1 MHLLLATLVAVAGPP
16 SSESREPVD
25 ATGRESIGVAWHD
38 QATVAPDVQQR
49 LADELALARGV
60 DRSSLV
66 LDASAVAAGRVAQT
80 VARAR
85 VQEAIAW
92 HDQLEQAVRAYRAG
106 ELEQAQAGLTT
117 LLSRVRADPVSPG
130 AATVAW
136 RAHVLRGQLAWAQGD
151 TEGLASAVAA
161 AVALDPGATLS
172 TRQVPPPVAEA
183 YERQRAAIEADR
195 ARWPTLE
202 ISSPPAGPWAVEI
215 DGVPGWRPV
224 PPGEHLVVVRRPGHA
239 PVGAVVDPAVP
250 WPFPEASAV
259 LEPGLPSTREAA
271 QQVCE
276 HAALG
281 WLLLARVRDGRL
293 GLQRYTCGEG
303 FGPPWYQQRDGVP
316 PGLGHV
322 LAVPEQGWSAEPV
335 LHRDDPW
342 PRLEPVPIT
351 APPVVMMLPDD
362 SARTPRARLRRALP
376 WLLIGGVVASAV
388 VVGVVVGTDPG
399 ANLAVDGNSF
409 LRP

>member
-16 SSESREPVD
+16 SSEPREPVD
-25 ATGRESIGVAWHD
+25 AAGRESTGVVWHD
-38 QATVAPDVQQR
+38 QATVAPGLQQR
-49 LADELALARGV
+49 LANELASARGV
-60 DRSSLV
+60 DPSQV
-66 LDASAVAAGRVAQT
+66 LDAPAVAAGRVAQT

-85 VQEAIAW
+85 VEQGVTW
-92 HDQLEQAVRAYRAG
+92 HDQLEQTVRAYRAG

-117 LLSRVRADPVSPG
+117 LLSQVRADPVVPG

-151 TEGLASAVAA
+151 TQGLDAAVAA

-202 ISSPPAGPWAVEI
+202 ISSPRQGPWAVEI
-215 DGVPGWRPV
+215 DGVPGWRSV
-224 PPGEHLVVVRRPGHA
+224 PPGEHLVVVRRPGRV
-239 PVGAVVDPAVP
+239 PVGAVVDPSVP
-250 WPFPEASAV
+250 WSIPEAPAV
-259 LEPGLPSTREAA
+259 LEAGLPRTREAA

-281 WLLLARVRDGRL
+281 WLLLVRVRDGRL

-316 PGLGHV
+316 PGLGQM
-322 LAVPEQGWSAEPV
+322 LEVPEQGWSAEPV
-335 LHRDDPW
+335 LHREDPW
-342 PRLEPVPIT
+342 PRLEP
-351 APPVVMMLPDD
+351 APNAAPAVVMMLPDG
-362 SARTPRARLRRALP
+362 SARTPRARLRRAWP
-376 WLLIGGVVASAV
+376 WLLIGGVVAGAV